1 MLKRFVYEKLS
12 KDEIKKLRELGKL
25 CRGDILKMTTL
36 ANSGH
41 PGGSFSS
48 IDIYLVT
55 YKYANIDPTDPYNDD
70 RDRIIVSH
78 GHTSP
83 GVYSILG
90 RLGFVDIDEVISGFR
105 NAKSPFEGHITRGI
119 PGVEWTTGNLGQGLS
134 AGVAFAMSAKLRK
147 RDYYTFT
154 LMSDAEQAKGQVAE
168 ARRLARKYNLNN
180 LTVVIDYNDAQI
192 SGRAQDIMYVNIID
206 NYKADGWIVYETNG
220 HDYEQLYNTIK
231 NAVEDSRGPTVVV
244 ARTLMGKGVSF
255 MENDVS
261 YHGKPLNRE
270 QLRKALEELGLED
283 DLEKYEKMREEL
295 NKLGERKVFEA
306 PKPNLVIDTGKPIL
320 YTKDDKTDN
329 RTAFGKALADLAKLN
344 NLDDSKT
351 KLVVVDCDLKP
362 SVKTNLFE
370 KVSPDYFIQTGVQ
383 EHNAAAFSGALSTT
397 DLLVF
402 FADFGV
408 FGIDETYNQQRLN
421 DINKANLKVAVTHV
435 GIDVGEDGKT
445 HHCVDYIGALRNLY
459 HFKLIVPADPNQT
472 DRAVR
477 YMAKTFGNF
486 AIAMGRSKIPV
497 ILKEDGTPFFDENYE
512 FEYGKIDVLRDGED
526 GVLIVCG
533 QMAPNSIEIWQR
545 LKNEGINLKVL
556 NISTPLHPDVD
567 SLKKFIEGKDVF
579 VYEDHNVNSGLGSIL
594 ADLILTNSI
603 KVKSFKKFGLPD
615 YAPSGSNKQLLK
627 WARLDVESMCENIK
641 EVLNI

>member
-1 MLKRFVYEKLS
+1 MLKRFVYESLPETELNKL
-12 KDEIKKLRELGKL
+12 KELGKL

-48 IDIYLVT
+48 VDIYLVT
-55 YKYANIDPTDPYNDD
+55 YKYANIDPADPYNDD
-70 RDRIIVSH
+70 RDRIVVSH

-83 GVYSILG
+83 GVYSVLG
-90 RLGFVDIDEVISGFR
+90 RLGFVDTDEVISGFR
-105 NAKSPFEGHITRGI
+105 NANSPFEGHITRGI

-147 RDYYTFT
+147 KDYYTFV

-168 ARRLARKYNLNN
+168 ARRLAKKYNLNN

-192 SGRAQDIMYVNIID
+192 SGRAQDIMYVNIVE

-220 HDYEQLYNTIK
+220 HDYEQLYSAIK
-231 NAVEDSRGPTVVV
+231 NAVEDKRGPTVVI
-244 ARTLMGKGVSF
+244 ARTIMGKGVSF

-261 YHGKPLNRE
+261 FHGKPLNRE
-270 QLRKALEELGLED
+270 QLKKALSELGLED
-283 DLEKYEKMREEL
+283 DLDKYMKMREGL
-295 NKLGERKVFEA
+295 NEHQQKKVFEA
-306 PKPNLVIDTGKPIL
+306 PKPKLNIETGKPIL
-320 YTKDDKTDN
+320 YSSNDKTDN

-344 NLDDSKT
+344 NFDESKT
-351 KLVVVDCDLKP
+351 KVVAVDCDLKP

-370 KVSPDYFIQTGVQ
+370 KVSPEYFIQTGVQ

-397 DLLVF
+397 ELLIF

-421 DINKANLKVAVTHV
+421 DINKTNLKVTVTHV

-459 HFKLIVPADPNQT
+459 NFKLIVPADPNQT

-477 YMAKTFGNF
+477 YVAKTYGNF
-486 AIAMGRSKIPV
+486 AIAMGRSKLNV

-533 QMAPNSIEIWQR
+533 QLAENSIKIWER
-545 LKNEGINLKVL
+545 LKDEGIRLKVI
-556 NISTPLHPDVD
+556 NISSPLHPDVET
-567 SLKKFIEGKDVF
+567 LKNLIEDMKVF
-579 VYEDHNVNSGLGSIL
+579 TYEDHNVNSGLGSVV
-594 ADLILTNSI
+594 ADLIVTNSI
-603 KVKSFKKFGLPD
+603 KVKLLRKFGLPN
-615 YAPSGSNKQLLK
+615 YAPSGSNTQLLK
-627 WARLDVESMCENIK
+627 WAGLDVDSVCKEIK
-641 EVLNI
+641 EVLKT